1 MTHRQCSSILSSFQL
16 KESWRQG
23 HHRASS
29 SPASIWFFS
38 PPAHSPLISPS
49 PLSPPPACRQESRCH
64 PISLL
69 SQSPPCSDLWWHLL
83 SPPTTDCVCW
93 LLNSTSRRSPFW
105 SCYSMFTFPPAL
117 FLKSI
122 ISRVCCSGILG
133 STSLFVWTRCCFC
146 QQVSQRNWN
155 ERSFFHHILSKD
167 IFDSARHWS
176 TWTGWNLW
184 RILAI

>member
-1 MTHRQCSSILSSFQL
+1 MINVPSVHSCLHSQMYTSSFLLVEVTHRQCSSILSSFQL

-83 SPPTTDCVCW
+83 SPAKSQTTTSHHLHTLRRLIVYADCWTPHLAGPLFGRATVCSHF
-93 LLNSTSRRSPFW
+93 LPHCFLSPSSAECVVQGVW
-105 SCYSMFTFPPAL
+105 VAL
-117 FLKSI
+117 VYL
-122 ISRVCCSGILG
+122 CEQGA
-133 STSLFVWTRCCFC
+133 
-146 QQVSQRNWN
+146 VSA
-155 ERSFFHHILSKD
+155 SK
-167 IFDSARHWS
+167 
-176 TWTGWNLW
+176 
-184 RILAI
+184 